1 LCLTFLRH
9 GGDKIHACSRGI
21 WFTKISFDQGDLMTK
36 EELLEIIAKLLKTD
50 VKLDFLLRLEMEELR
65 ILVAS
70 TETG

>member
-1 LCLTFLRH
+1 
-9 GGDKIHACSRGI
+9 
-21 WFTKISFDQGDLMTK
+21 MTK